1 MAIFIPEFIHDKDTA
16 RRVARVML
24 KYTKPKTEEEA
35 YRILDSR
42 LGVYIRDYQSLS
54 QEVEKY
60 FA

>member
-1 MAIFIPEFIHDKDTA
+1 MAIFIPEFFHDKDTT

-24 KYTKPKTEEEA
+24 KYTKPKDREEA

-42 LGVYIRDYQSLS
+42 LGIYIRDYQSLNC
-54 QEVEKY
+54 EVDKY

>member
-1 MAIFIPEFIHDKDTA
+1 MAIFIPEFFQDKDTA

-24 KYTKPKTEEEA
+24 KYTKPKTQEEA

-42 LGVYIRDYQSLS
+42 LGVYIRDYQSLDR
-54 QEVEKY
+54 EVEKY